1 MLFGGL
7 LLAIIVAFYL
17 LFIEGWLWRL
27 ILGAAGWFGIW
38 IGLQIYYPAS
48 KAIAGSFSGYS
59 FSWAAVVPTVIVIL
73 AMAYTKAE

>member
-1 MLFGGL
+1 MVFGL
-7 LLAIIVAFYL
+7 VLLAAIAAFYW

-48 KAIAGSFSGYS
+48 KAICGSFNGYS
-59 FSWAAVVPTVIVIL
+59 FSWAAVIPTVIVIL
-73 AMAYTKAE
+73 AMAYTRE